1 MWERVSKGMKTRKH
15 GSFGLSWRLD
25 ITRHSELKC
34 QEVIRSVSSQKN
46 GSGTKERVQSR
57 KRMFRKIINKR
68 QKHNLQ
74 EYLH

>member
-1 MWERVSKGMKTRKH
+1 MWETVSKGMSTRKH
-15 GSFGLSWRLD
+15 GSFGLSWRLA
-25 ITRHSELKC
+25 IIRHSELKC
-34 QEVIRSVSSQKN
+34 QEVIRSVSSQIY

-57 KRMFRKIINKR
+57 KRIFRRIINKR